1 MTPVAACRR
10 LLLTAV
16 ACALAPALLAAA
28 DASPDETDDADAYE
42 EYNEAENAFLGGP
55 DPPCMLPCGLVV
67 LALMVAATAL
77 AAALGLAIAGVL
89 LVLIVLAAGLCLAC
103 ALWLAMQGMW
113 LAAGVAFLPVIL
125 SIWAIV
131 TERRNNRTTGGA

>member
-1 MTPVAACRR
+1 MTPVAACRW
-10 LLLTAV
+10 LLLAAV
-16 ACALAPALLAAA
+16 ACALAPGLLAAA

-67 LALMVAATAL
+67 LALMVAATAV

-89 LVLIVLAAGLCLAC
+89 LVLIVLVAGLCLAF
-103 ALWLAMQGMW
+103 ALWFAMQGMW
-113 LAAGVAFLPVIL
+113 LAAAVAFLPVMIAA
-125 SIWAIV
+125 WAV
-131 TERRNNRTTGGA
+131 VKERRRRHPPGGA